1 MFIDQFS
8 SLIHFWKS
16 QYLYLTKLIQ
26 FFYILKSMLFCISNF
41 RFEVRKQFLKKF
53 WFCWIFVI
61 SLLIFPS
68 NWDLFSAFQLFWYI
82 FCLIMPK
89 EISYWADLRCTSGI
103 FMLQTK
109 KNMAYRWSS
118 LVMSMLTVKNWK
130 IVVIS
135 WIFQKCNIYLL

>member
-89 EISYWADLRCTSGI
+89 KFPIGRIWGAQVGFSC
-103 FMLQTK
+103 FK
-109 KNMAYRWSS
+109 PKNMAYRWSS

-135 WIFQKCNIYLL
+135 WIFQKCNKYLL